1 MIMRYI
7 EFDSFKPSNK
17 WSEKARQASEELEK
31 KSSREERMA
40 FIKAK
45 AQVWRDLRAELIE
58 KFGNRCWFTDA
69 EETVAQLD
77 VEHFRPKAEAVDLDG
92 KVHEGYWW
100 LAFEL
105 SNLRLAGQIPN
116 RQHKR
121 CYFPLQ
127 PNSFRACATNRRWQE
142 ELPIF
147 LDPINPLDVAMVA
160 YDESG
165 CMRPSASA
173 VTKEDQERVK
183 LTDKYLGLSAHQP
196 LVEARQSIWN
206 DCRGIIEK
214 IKKLLAEEEEF
225 GTSTSRTRGERR
237 CLMRNLIEKTLPT
250 SPFASV
256 ARSCILMSGE
266 KWLVEA
272 LVNISP
278 Y

>member
-7 EFDSFKPSNK
+7 EFDSFKPSKK

-31 KSSREERMA
+31 KSSREERMT
-40 FIKAK
+40 FIKAQS
-45 AQVWRDLRAELIE
+45 QVWRDLRAELIE

-121 CYFPLQ
+121 CYFPLK
-127 PNSFRACATNRRWQE
+127 PDSFRACETNRQWQE

-147 LDPINPLDVAMVA
+147 LDPVKHTDVELVA

-165 CMRPSASA
+165 CMRPSTSA
-173 VTKEDQERVK
+173 VTAEDKQRVEV
-183 LTDKYLGLSAHQP
+183 TDKLLGLSAHQP
-196 LVEARQSIWN
+196 LAETRRRIWSG
-206 DCRGIIEK
+206 CRDIIEE
-214 IKKLLAEEEEF
+214 IKKLKAETGKF
-225 GTSTSRTRGERR
+225 GTSARRKGELER
-237 CLMRNLIEKTLPT
+237 LMKELRAKTLPT
-250 SPFASV
+250 TPFASV
-256 ARSCILMSGE
+256 AKSCLLMSGE
-266 KWLVEA
+266 SWAAMLA
-272 LVNISP
+272 AR
-278 Y
+278 